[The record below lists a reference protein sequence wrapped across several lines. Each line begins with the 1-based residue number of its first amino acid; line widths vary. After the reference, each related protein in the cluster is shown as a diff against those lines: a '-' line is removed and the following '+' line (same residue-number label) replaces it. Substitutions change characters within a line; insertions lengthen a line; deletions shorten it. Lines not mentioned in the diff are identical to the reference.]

1 MRLTTGDDKCLEQI
15 VPYHDIVVIGK
26 SSSRPKATMVPGA
39 AHLNLQKMQWSEQV
53 SMLIETGDKENGCSV
68 GFGSLE
74 SMQRVGLMVPRI
86 LFL

>member
-39 AHLNLQKMQWSEQV
+39 AHSNLQKMQWSKQDFTPTEIGV
-53 SMLIETGDKENGCSV
+53 RESGCSADS
-68 GFGSLE
+68 GSLGL
-74 SMQRVGLMVPRI
+74 MQRVG
-86 LFL
+86 

>member
-1 MRLTTGDDKCLEQI
+1 
-15 VPYHDIVVIGK
+15 
-26 SSSRPKATMVPGA
+26 MVPGA

-53 SMLIETGDKENGCSV
+53 SMLIETGAKENGCSV

-74 SMQRVGLMVPRI
+74 SMQRVGLMVPRT